1 MKRML
6 VELCAVCLVCLPIG
20 VGAQSKPEMAKPEM
34 AKPEVE
40 TKFDNAPLEQLIE
53 AVAKK
58 TGKKIIVDP
67 RVRAQVIV
75 YGISSSTVNYKELSA
90 VLNVNNFAAVENEG
104 LVYVVPEADVRS
116 MPIPTLSGSKQYDD
130 NEFVTK
136 IIPIKSMQAAMLV
149 PALRP
154 MLPQY
159 AFLASVN
166 CANSLI
172 VIDHFANVKRIQNV
186 IELLDKGE
194 PLKARDCSTE
204 EAKK

>member
-6 VELCAVCLVCLPIG
+6 IQLAVVLLISLPIT
-20 VGAQSKPEMAKPEM
+20 VVAQSKPGIP
-34 AKPEVE
+34 
-40 TKFDNAPLEQLIE
+40 TNLDNAQLDTLIE
-53 AVAKK
+53 AVAKA
-58 TGKKIIVDP
+58 TGKKIVVDP
-67 RVRAQVIV
+67 RVRAQAAI
-75 YGISSSTVNYKELSA
+75 YGISSATVNYKELLAILS
-90 VLNVNNFAAVENEG
+90 VNDFAAVESEG
-104 LVYVVPEADVRS
+104 VVYVLPQTDARS

-136 IIPIKSMQAAMLV
+136 IIPIKSMPAANLV

-154 MLPQY
+154 MMPQY
-159 AFLASVN
+159 AHLAAVT

-172 VIDHFANVKRIQNV
+172 VVDRFANVMRIQNV

-194 PLKARDCSTE
+194 PIKLRDCSGE

>member
-6 VELCAVCLVCLPIG
+6 VELIAVCLVSLPIA
-20 VGAQSKPEMAKPEM
+20 VGAQSKPE
-34 AKPEVE
+34 VE
-40 TKFDNAPLEQLIE
+40 TNVGNTQLDTLIE

-58 TGKKIIVDP
+58 TGKKFVVDP

-75 YGISSSTVNYKELSA
+75 YGITSSTVNYKELLAILS
-90 VLNVNNFAAVENEG
+90 VNNFAALESEG
-104 LVYVVPEADVRS
+104 LVYVVPETDVRS
-116 MPIPTLSGSKQYDD
+116 MPIPTLSGSKQHDD

-136 IIPIKSMQAAMLV
+136 IIPIKSMPAAMLV

-154 MLPQY
+154 MLAQY
-159 AFLASVN
+159 AHLASVN

-172 VIDHFANVKRIQNV
+172 VIDQFANVKRIQNV
-186 IELLDKGE
+186 IESLDKGE
-194 PLKARDCSTE
+194 PLKTRDCSTE

>member
-6 VELCAVCLVCLPIG
+6 VELTAVCLAGLPIA
-20 VGAQSKPEMAKPEM
+20 VGAQS
-34 AKPEVE
+34 KPEVE
-40 TKFDNAPLEQLIE
+40 TKFDTTPLDQLIE

-75 YGISSSTVNYKELSA
+75 YGISSSTVNYKELLAILS
-90 VLNVNNFAAVENEG
+90 VNNFTAVESEG
-104 LVYVVPEADVRS
+104 LVYVLPEADVRS
-116 MPIPTLSGSKQYDD
+116 MPIPTVSGSKQYDD

-136 IIPIKSMQAAMLV
+136 IIPVKSMPAAMLV
-149 PALRP
+149 PSLRP

-159 AFLASVN
+159 AHLASVN

-172 VIDHFANVKRIQNV
+172 VIDHFANIKRIQSV

-194 PLKARDCSTE
+194 PIKARDCSIE